1 MKRESL
7 DHINKSLTSSNDI
20 ENDTL
25 IEGNEEYDEFD
36 KLLYFHYITM
46 QNNFSNYFSISSKD
60 KSFCLSNFYNNTKK
74 HSVCCDCEYTRKS
87 NNLQS
92 YYKYIS
98 KSIDFENKNSSPQ
111 RLSLYNKYSTSC
123 SILQRLSKPKKRSIS
138 LHQLLTNYSAEKQ
151 LEKIAMLA
159 SLYSYPRS
167 QGCSSKETEMFSK
180 MKMISRSKSHDRNS
194 IVKKTVLIGET
205 ISSKAS
211 SVNEINL
218 QDLNLC
224 DSSVSD
230 IVYDD
235 KGQIVAG
242 TAEGL
247 YKKLMPTRYYCP
259 SKQFIFTFLVNMRTF
274 TNPDELLKKLL
285 QHCMFELHS
294 DPQNFK
300 KEGRGALFDNIYEI
314 CKEWIYQIPYDFSN
328 ESMKNRLKEFL
339 NLSAFD
345 DKSRAKINDL
355 LKELADI
362 LDKTSKYENTIFGI
376 EQTIED
382 PPQVTEMLGGI
393 MKMTLEPSVV
403 AQQLTHI
410 ELERLSVIGVDE
422 FIQALSYGDMDCLD
436 GSKEKLNK
444 TSNNEVEDEITDSS
458 SKHKVS
464 ISIRFY
470 ISWFNQLTSFVAT
483 EIMRHARKKYRVKA
497 IEYFIDV
504 AKECINIGNFNS
516 MMAIVAALSL
526 PPIARLKKTW
536 SRVEKSKLEI
546 LQHQLNPSGNFNSY
560 RSTLKAAIWRSEN
573 AKSKNEMMI
582 IPFFALLLKDLF
594 LVHQR
599 SRIPLPNGQLNYKMF
614 SQFAD
619 HIANLNCWR
628 TKKCSFKKYPSIL
641 QYLLLAPNYSEKNM
655 LWLSYDYEMAE
666 QGIDKIQYKKLK
678 DEHKKNI
685 HIEIM
690 KHKN

>member
-1 MKRESL
+1 
-7 DHINKSLTSSNDI
+7 
-20 ENDTL
+20 
-25 IEGNEEYDEFD
+25 
-36 KLLYFHYITM
+36 
-46 QNNFSNYFSISSKD
+46 
-60 KSFCLSNFYNNTKK
+60 
-74 HSVCCDCEYTRKS
+74 
-87 NNLQS
+87 
-92 YYKYIS
+92 
-98 KSIDFENKNSSPQ
+98 
-111 RLSLYNKYSTSC
+111 
-123 SILQRLSKPKKRSIS
+123 
-138 LHQLLTNYSAEKQ
+138 
-151 LEKIAMLA
+151 MLA
-159 SLYSYPRS
+159 SLYSYPHT
-167 QGCSSKETEMFSK
+167 QTKEPEVVNK
-180 MKMISRSKSHDRNS
+180 LKENS
-194 IVKKTVLIGET
+194 IKKTVIVEDT
-205 ISSKAS
+205 SKM
-211 SVNEINL
+211 VDECNFEKL
-218 QDLNLC
+218 TLT
-224 DSSVSD
+224 DSQE
-230 IVYDD
+230 IVYNE
-235 KGQIVAG
+235 KGQIIAA

-247 YKKLMPTRYYCP
+247 FKKLMPTRNYCP
-259 SKQFIFTFLVNMRTF
+259 SKQFTFTFLVNMTTF

-300 KEGRGALFDNIYEI
+300 REGRGALFDNIYEI
-314 CKEWIYQIPYDFSN
+314 CREWIHQIPYDFTN
-328 ESMKNRLKEFL
+328 KSMKDRLHEL
-339 NLSAFD
+339 LSLSAFD
-345 DKSRAKINDL
+345 DKSRNKISDL
-355 LKELADI
+355 FKELAI
-362 LDKTSKYENTIFGI
+362 VLDKTSKYENAIFGI
-376 EQTIED
+376 EQIIED
-382 PPQVTEMLGGI
+382 PPQPTEMLGGI

-410 ELERLSVIGVDE
+410 ELERLSIIGVDE

-436 GSKEKLNK
+436 TGNVSK
-444 TSNNEVEDEITDSS
+444 NEESL

-483 EIMRHARKKYRVKA
+483 EIMRHARKRYRVKA

-504 AKECINIGNFNS
+504 AKECINVGNFNS

-560 RSTLKAAIWRSEN
+560 RSTLKAAVWRSEN

-599 SRIPLPNGQLNYKMF
+599 SKIPLPNGQLNYAMF

-619 HIANLNCWR
+619 HIASLNCWR

-666 QGIDKIQYKKLK
+666 QGVDKIQYKKLK
-678 DEHKKNI
+678 DEQKKKFNS
-685 HIEIM
+685 
-690 KHKN
+690 